1 VIEHSR
7 INDLRRRIQEDPAS
21 LVFAELAEEYR
32 RSGNNGEAVA
42 ICRAGLVHHPDDLT
56 ARVTLGRALIELNKL
71 DEAFG
76 ELAYV
81 LDASPGN
88 LAAIRALAEIYQHR
102 GMMSEAL
109 VHYRRA
115 LQLAEH
121 DAELSERVNRIEQ
134 AATPLDA
141 PVETPPSPAAIEEL
155 FNFDSLLAQL
165 DATREV
171 LAAPTFVPLR
181 LPVATPLDA
190 ATPAG
195 DDSFA
200 QMERQLREREEQRL
214 MEEKQS
220 RQAEAERRRVA
231 VLQELEG
238 WLAAIAQDRRSHP
251 YA

>member
-1 VIEHSR
+1 MNEHSR
-7 INDLRRRIQEDPAS
+7 IADLRRRIQEDPAS

-32 RSGNNGEAVA
+32 RSGNNAEAVS
-42 ICRAGLVHHPDDLT
+42 ICRAGLVHHPDNLT
-56 ARVTLGRALIELNKL
+56 ARLTLGRALIELNKL

-76 ELAYV
+76 ELTCV

-88 LAAIRALAEIYQHR
+88 LPAIRALAEIYQHR

-115 LQLAEH
+115 LQLAQH
-121 DAELSERVNRIEQ
+121 DAELSEHVDRIEQ
-134 AATPLDA
+134 ATTPRAA
-141 PVETPPSPAAIEEL
+141 PVDNPPSPAVIEEL

-165 DATREV
+165 DATRDV

-181 LPVATPLDA
+181 LAVATPLDTA
-190 ATPAG
+190 IPPG

-200 QMERQLREREEQRL
+200 EMERKLREREEQRL
-214 MEEKQS
+214 IEE
-220 RQAEAERRRVA
+220 RQARVAEAERRRVA

-238 WLAAIAQDRRSHP
+238 WLAAIAQDRRSYP
-251 YA
+251 SA

>member
-1 VIEHSR
+1 MNEHSR
-7 INDLRRRIQEDPAS
+7 IADLRRRIQEDPAS
-21 LVFAELAEEYR
+21 LVFAELAEECR
-32 RSGNNGEAVA
+32 RRGNNAEAVS
-42 ICRAGLVHHPDDLT
+42 ICRAGLVHHPANLT
-56 ARVTLGRALIELNKL
+56 ARVTLGRALIELNQL
-71 DEAFG
+71 DDASK
-76 ELAYV
+76 ELTFV

-115 LQLAEH
+115 LELAEH
-121 DAELSERVNRIEQ
+121 DPELSERVDQIEQ
-134 AATPLDA
+134 ATTALAA
-141 PVETPPSPAAIEEL
+141 PVEAPPSPAAIEEL
-155 FNFDSLLAQL
+155 FNFDSLLAQF

-181 LPVATPLDA
+181 LPVATLP
-190 ATPAG
+190 G

-200 QMERQLREREEQRL
+200 EMERQLREREEQRL
-214 MEEKQS
+214 MDEKQT

-251 YA
+251 SA